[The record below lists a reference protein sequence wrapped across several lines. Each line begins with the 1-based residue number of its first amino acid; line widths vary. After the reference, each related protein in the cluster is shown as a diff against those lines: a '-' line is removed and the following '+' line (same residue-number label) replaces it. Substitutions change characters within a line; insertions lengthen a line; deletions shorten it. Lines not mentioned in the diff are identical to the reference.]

1 MALSVGKD
9 NFSDNNEC
17 AANERMSNFAL
28 DKTVSIMKK
37 FIVKNNFWIM
47 MGLAVCVA
55 LYAIFCWPSMT
66 AGQQVIS
73 LFFIAVGLHCVEEM
87 KLPGGF
93 VEMVVTFVKLPFMDM
108 GVPKL
113 LLSCFIIYLGLI
125 PLFLPSITWLAAA
138 PLYLG
143 IIEVIAHLLAA
154 ARMNTRKYF
163 YSPGMAT
170 ALLVFLPLTVWGFHK
185 VITENVV
192 SGWGW
197 LWAFLYLAIPLVA
210 LQRYIVGRSGMKYTA
225 FVVNALHTLFGKRGE

>member
-1 MALSVGKD
+1 
-9 NFSDNNEC
+9 
-17 AANERMSNFAL
+17 
-28 DKTVSIMKK
+28 
-37 FIVKNNFWIM
+37 
-47 MGLAVCVA
+47 
-55 LYAIFCWPSMT
+55 
-66 AGQQVIS
+66 
-73 LFFIAVGLHCVEEM
+73 M

-192 SGWGW
+192 SGWSW
-197 LWAFLYLAIPLVA
+197 LWAFLYLFIPLIAV
-210 LQRYIVGRSGMKYTA
+210 QRYIVSRSGMKYSE
-225 FVVNALHTLFGKRGE
+225 FVGNALHTLFGKEEK